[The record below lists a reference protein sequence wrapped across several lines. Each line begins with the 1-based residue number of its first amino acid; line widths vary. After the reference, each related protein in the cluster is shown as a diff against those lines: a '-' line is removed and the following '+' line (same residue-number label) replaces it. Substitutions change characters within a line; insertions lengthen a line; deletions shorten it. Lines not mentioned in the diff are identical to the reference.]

1 MKFNKLTESNYN
13 ELSKQIILSIK
24 EYYNKVNNDDILL
37 EKIAKTLFE
46 IGCLNSF
53 WSNYM
58 QNSFKI

>member
-37 EKIAKTLFE
+37 EKDSK
-46 IGCLNSF
+46 
-53 WSNYM
+53 
-58 QNSFKI
+58 